1 MNIWAKMMTALR
13 GGVNEAGEA
22 FVDTQALRI
31 LDQEVRDAAEELKQ
45 SRDGMAEIMARQK
58 LGEEKISHLNDE
70 ISKNE
75 GYAHQALAK
84 NEEALALDVA
94 GKIADLEFQLKLET
108 EAVDSYRKNV
118 NQLRTASKQAE
129 ANIKRIKHQVDTVK
143 ATENVQ
149 RAQAIVAERHSGSNS
164 RMRTAMDSLERIKEK
179 QALTAAQMSAAN
191 EIASET
197 SDQSLTERLEH
208 AGIAPAGQS
217 ADEILKRLR
226 SADTTPSTN

>member
-13 GGVNEAGEA
+13 GGMNEAGEA

-45 SRDGMAEIMARQK
+45 SKDSMAEIMARQK
-58 LGEEKISHLNDE
+58 LGEEKISNLRKE
-70 ISKNE
+70 ISQNE
-75 GYAHQALAK
+75 DYARQALAK

-94 GKIADLEFQLKLET
+94 AKIADLEVQLKLE
-108 EAVDSYRKNV
+108 EDAVEGYKNSV
-118 NQLRTASKQAE
+118 NQLRTATKQAE

-149 RAQAIVAERHSGSNS
+149 RAQAVVAERHSGSNS
-164 RMRTAMDSLERIKEK
+164 RLRTAMDSLERIKEK
-179 QALTAAQMSAAN
+179 QALTGAQIEAAREMAD
-191 EIASET
+191 ET
-197 SDQSLTERLEH
+197 SDQSLTERLED
-208 AGIAPAGQS
+208 AGIAPSGRS

-226 SADTTPSTN
+226 SIDETSGSN